1 MKIFKKFESK
11 GEKRLF
17 LAFGFFN
24 FLITNITLQVL
35 LLVIPIIFA
44 TFVSQLVNLII
55 GYYVYGKKV
64 FKLNK
69 LNKFVLK
76 IFLLS
81 FILWLLN
88 FVLIQSLFFYSVN
101 KNLAAIFIIP
111 FLVSISYCY
120 KNILYLDKFLNF
132 ISYYDFDLDQLW

>member
-44 TFVSQLVNLII
+44 TFISQFVNLII
-55 GYYVYGKKV
+55 GYYIYGKKV

-69 LNKFVLK
+69 LNKFVFK
-76 IFLLS
+76 KYFLLS

-111 FLVSISYCY
+111 FLV
-120 KNILYLDKFLNF
+120 F
-132 ISYYDFDLDQLW
+132 ISYFSQKYLVFK

>member
-1 MKIFKKFESK
+1 MKIFKKFERK

-24 FLITNITLQVL
+24 FLITNITLQVF

-44 TFVSQLVNLII
+44 TFISQFVNLII
-55 GYYVYGKKV
+55 GYYIYGKKV

-69 LNKFVLK
+69 LNKFVFK
-76 IFLLS
+76 KYFLLS

-111 FLVSISYCY
+111 FLV
-120 KNILYLDKFLNF
+120 F
-132 ISYYDFDLDQLW
+132 ISYFSQKYYVFR

>member
-44 TFVSQLVNLII
+44 TFISQFVNLII
-55 GYYVYGKKV
+55 GYYIYGKKV

-69 LNKFVLK
+69 LNKFVFK
-76 IFLLS
+76 KYFLLS
-81 FILWLLN
+81 FILCLLN

-111 FLVSISYCY
+111 FLV
-120 KNILYLDKFLNF
+120 F
-132 ISYYDFDLDQLW
+132 ISYFSQKYLVFK

>member
-24 FLITNITLQVL
+24 FLITNLTLQVL

-44 TFVSQLVNLII
+44 TFISQFVNLII
-55 GYYVYGKKV
+55 GYYIYGKKV

-69 LNKFVLK
+69 LNKFVFK
-76 IFLLS
+76 KYFLLS
-81 FILWLLN
+81 FVLWLLN

-111 FLVSISYCY
+111 FLV
-120 KNILYLDKFLNF
+120 F
-132 ISYYDFDLDQLW
+132 ISYFSQKYFVFR